1 MMARAW
7 AAVDRLLASAIAAIM
22 AVMVVNVVWQVFT
35 RFVLAT
41 PSSYTEEL
49 ARYLLIWLTLLGS
62 AYASGQRLHLAV
74 DVVSARLPAAARR
87 RVDHTVHATMI
98 VFALIVMVGG
108 GAHLTYLG
116 FTLAQVSAAL
126 QVSLG
131 FVYLAVPVS
140 GLAIA
145 FYSLAAWHETSA
157 APRAADPAP
166 PPASEP

>member
-1 MMARAW
+1 MARVR
-7 AAVDRLLASAIAAIM
+7 AAVDRLLAFAIAAIM

-62 AYASGQRLHLAV
+62 AYATGQRLHLAV
-74 DVVSARLPAAARR
+74 DVVSVRLPAAARR
-87 RVDHTVHATMI
+87 RVDHVVHATVI
-98 VFALIVMVGG
+98 LFALVVMVGG
-108 GAHLTYLG
+108 GAHLAYLG

-140 GLAIA
+140 GLAMA
-145 FYSLAAWHETSA
+145 FYSAAAWHEA
-157 APRAADPAP
+157 AAASRAADPPAP
-166 PPASEP
+166 PAPER